1 SEGELEFDLGA
12 TVVFRHVGQRDAF
25 GQDGGEGVADHR
37 CDRGQAVV
45 DRIGSVAA
53 PAQGVGDLP
62 ALAFGRVVAGAPAAP
77 GCEVGVFEDFVQHHA
92 ETGAAE
98 TRVDVGGRGV
108 GIRVGLV
115 AAARGGLG
123 GGAGQVVA
131 GVGVGQLGE
140 AVDPPV
146 AGERPGG
153 HARGGHVV
161 RVVGAQPG
169 QLRR

>member
-1 SEGELEFDLGA
+1 
-12 TVVFRHVGQRDAF
+12 RHVGQRDAF

-98 TRVDVGGRGV
+98 ARVDVGGVGGCGV
-108 GIRVGLV
+108 GVRIGFV
-115 AAARGGLG
+115 AAAGGGLG
-123 GGAGQVVA
+123 GGAGEIVA
-131 GVGVGQLGE
+131 SV
-140 AVDPPV
+140 
-146 AGERPGG
+146 
-153 HARGGHVV
+153 
-161 RVVGAQPG
+161 
-169 QLRR
+169 